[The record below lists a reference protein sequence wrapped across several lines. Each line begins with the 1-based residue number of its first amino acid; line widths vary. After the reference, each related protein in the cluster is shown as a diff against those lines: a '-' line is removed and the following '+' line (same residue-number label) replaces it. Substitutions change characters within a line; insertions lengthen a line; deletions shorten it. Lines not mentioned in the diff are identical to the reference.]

1 MRRDKITMK
10 TVFKKRMGEMLQKLQ
25 RKLKV

>member
-1 MRRDKITMK
+1 MRKDKITMK
-10 TVFKKRMGEMLQKLQ
+10 TVLKKRMGEMLQKWQ